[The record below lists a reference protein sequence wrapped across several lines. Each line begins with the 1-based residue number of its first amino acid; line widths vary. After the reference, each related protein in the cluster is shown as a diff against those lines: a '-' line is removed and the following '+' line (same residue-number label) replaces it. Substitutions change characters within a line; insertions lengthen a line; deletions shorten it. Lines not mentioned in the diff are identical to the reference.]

1 MPVLFI
7 LQKLLRIVCPD
18 EQDKERAEKVVEEVV
33 DIWLERIC
41 VELVEDHSDPN
52 SLALELFLNFFSK
65 EDQKQLVPASKEVA
79 VTSASDD
86 SLGKRSNNSSN
97 TSESGSGSSRRKK
110 KKSGRGRGQDRG
122 RGRGR
127 GRGNDDVRRND
138 GGYGDVSYDGSWYG
152 SEGNWGIES
161 GYNRGWERRG
171 YYDQRYNPY

>member
-110 KKSGRGRGQDRG
+110 KKSGRGRGRVRG
-122 RGRGR
+122 H
-127 GRGNDDVRRND
+127 GNDGRRND
-138 GGYGDVSYDGSWYG
+138 GGYDDGSWYG
-152 SEGNWGIES
+152 YEGDWGIES